1 MKSACLTPKQKKGL
15 PRAHWGIQMKTN
27 TITKYSLL
35 VLLSTSF
42 IALNN
47 CGNQEVSTSEQDFT
61 PANGENAD
69 YLIVS
74 GPPAGYPVEA
84 PLPVPA
90 ESIEFACHNGVD
102 DDGNG
107 LVDCQDPNCAIHP
120 ECSEWGPPLDKFKN
134 SRALTV
140 YPNGF
145 LVPEDIVILKARGRF
160 SHQDP
165 SMLTDHFFPG
175 RTTDC
180 WVLPQVQDPYYNI
193 PLGEPLIAG
202 FNGPIGPQMLEAAGA
217 AAVFGPRA
225 GLINECRWGQ
235 DFLFWHAQDDGDDDF
250 HHRHRRHRD
259 L

>member
-1 MKSACLTPKQKKGL
+1 
-15 PRAHWGIQMKTN
+15 MKTN
-27 TITKYSLL
+27 TLTKYAMLAL
-35 VLLSTSF
+35 MSTSF

-47 CGNQEVSTSEQDFT
+47 CGDRQDSTSESEFT
-61 PANGENAD
+61 PGNEENAD
-69 YLIVS
+69 YVL
-74 GPPAGYPVEA
+74 GPPFGYPVIA
-84 PLPVPA
+84 PSLPRLV
-90 ESIEFACHNGVD
+90 ETIERACHNGVD

-107 LVDCQDPNCAIHP
+107 LTDCMDPNCAIHP

-140 YPNGF
+140 FPNGL

-160 SHQDP
+160 AHEDP
-165 SMLTDHFFPG
+165 SMLTDIFFPG

-202 FNGPIGPQMLEAAGA
+202 FNGPIGPQLNPAAGA
-217 AAVFGPRA
+217 AAIFGPRA

-250 HHRHRRHRD
+250 NHNHHRRTPRPAAAAN
-259 L
+259 